1 MKMRYLPLLAA
12 LAAASAQAQNLVVC
26 TEAAPEGFDIVQ
38 YTGAVTADATAE
50 TVFSRL
56 LGFKPGT
63 TELIPG
69 LATSW
74 EISDD
79 GLVYTFRLR
88 PDVKFHATDWFTPS
102 RPFNADD
109 VVWTFQR
116 ALDPKHPWHESAQRG
131 YAYFDAMG
139 MRELIKSVE
148 KVDAL
153 TVRFTLTH
161 PEAPFL
167 ADMAM
172 PFASIYSAEYGDQL
186 LAAGKTNQ
194 LNQLPVGT
202 GPFVF
207 NRYAKDAQVRYK
219 ANPDYFRGKPGIDN
233 LIFAITLDPNV
244 RLQKVRAGECQ
255 LALYPKPEDVAGI
268 RNDPRLAVDEID
280 ALLTTYVAINTEHK
294 PLDDARVRQAIN
306 LSIDKQALLGA
317 VFGPGA
323 ASAAVNP
330 YPPTLLGYNHQI
342 QDWPHDPQKA
352 RALLAEAGV
361 KDLKITLFI
370 RNGTSPTIPNP
381 ALAAQ
386 MMQADLAKAGIQ
398 MTIRSLEWGEL
409 LKRSKGGEHDMVL
422 LGWAGDNGDPDNFLS
437 PNLSCAA
444 AKSGENQARWCDQ
457 AFETMMQ
464 KARTVSEPAERAKLY
479 EQALEVFH
487 NQAPWIPLAHPKLFN
502 VRRSNIDGYVISPL
516 SNNNFA
522 TTRVK

>member
-219 ANPDYFRGKPGIDN
+219 ANPDYFRGKPEIDN
-233 LIFAITLDPNV
+233 LIFAITLDSNV

-255 LALYPKPEDVAGI
+255 VALYPKPEDVAGI

-306 LSIDKQALLGA
+306 LSIDKQALIGA

-457 AFETMMQ
+457 DFETLMQ

-479 EQALEVFH
+479 EQTLEVFH

>member
-194 LNQLPVGT
+194 LNQLPIGT

-219 ANPDYFRGKPGIDN
+219 ANPDYFRGKPEIDN

-306 LSIDKQALLGA
+306 LAIDKQALLGA

-457 AFETMMQ
+457 DFETLMQ

>member
-457 AFETMMQ
+457 DFETLMQ

>member
-194 LNQLPVGT
+194 LNQLPIGT

-219 ANPDYFRGKPGIDN
+219 ANADYFRGKPEIDN
-233 LIFAITLDPNV
+233 LIFAITLDSNV

-330 YPPTLLGYNHQI
+330 YPPTLLGYNHHI
-342 QDWPHDPQKA
+342 QDWPHDPEKA

-457 AFETMMQ
+457 AFETLMQ

>member
-219 ANPDYFRGKPGIDN
+219 ANPDYFRGKPEIDN

-361 KDLKITLFI
+361 KNLKITLFI

-457 AFETMMQ
+457 DFETLMQ

>member
-116 ALDPKHPWHESAQRG
+116 ALDPKPPWHESAQRG

-194 LNQLPVGT
+194 LNQLPIGT

-219 ANPDYFRGKPGIDN
+219 ANPDYFRGKPEIDN

-306 LSIDKQALLGA
+306 LAIDKQALLGA

-370 RNGTSPTIPNP
+370 RNGTSPTIPTP

-457 AFETMMQ
+457 DFETLMQ

>member
-1 MKMRYLPLLAA
+1 MKLRYLPLLAA

-79 GLVYTFRLR
+79 GLIYTFRLR

-219 ANPDYFRGKPGIDN
+219 ANPDYFRGKPEIDN

-457 AFETMMQ
+457 DFETLMQ

>member
-194 LNQLPVGT
+194 LNQLPIGT

-219 ANPDYFRGKPGIDN
+219 ANPDYFRGKPEIDN

-342 QDWPHDPQKA
+342 QDWPHDPEKA

-457 AFETMMQ
+457 DFETLMQ

>member
-194 LNQLPVGT
+194 LNQLPIGT

-219 ANPDYFRGKPGIDN
+219 ANPDYFRGKPEIDN

-457 AFETMMQ
+457 DFETLMQ

>member
-1 MKMRYLPLLAA
+1 MKLRYLPLLAA

-219 ANPDYFRGKPGIDN
+219 ANPDYFRGKPEIDN

-306 LSIDKQALLGA
+306 LAIDKQALLGA

-457 AFETMMQ
+457 DFETLMQ

>member
-79 GLVYTFRLR
+79 GLIYTFRLR

-194 LNQLPVGT
+194 LNQLPIGT

-219 ANPDYFRGKPGIDN
+219 ANPDYFRGKPEIDN
-233 LIFAITLDPNV
+233 LIFAITLDSNV

-255 LALYPKPEDVAGI
+255 VALYPKPEDVAGI

-342 QDWPHDPQKA
+342 QDWPHDPEKA

-457 AFETMMQ
+457 DFETLMQ

>member
-79 GLVYTFRLR
+79 GLIYTFRLR

-194 LNQLPVGT
+194 LNQLPIGT

-219 ANPDYFRGKPGIDN
+219 ANPDYFRGKPEIDN
-233 LIFAITLDPNV
+233 LIFAITLDSNV

-255 LALYPKPEDVAGI
+255 VALYPKPEDVAGI

-342 QDWPHDPQKA
+342 QDWPHDPEKA

-386 MMQADLAKAGIQ
+386 MMQADLVKAGIQ

-457 AFETMMQ
+457 DFETLMQ

>member
-1 MKMRYLPLLAA
+1 MKLRYLPLLAA

-219 ANPDYFRGKPGIDN
+219 ANPDYFRGKPEIDN

-457 AFETMMQ
+457 DFETLMQ